1 MPVDLRAMEP
11 VAALAPAAEAR
22 RETATLPE
30 APPAM
35 LVKPVKAVPVTV
47 PFRTSE

>member
-1 MPVDLRAMEP
+1 MPVDERATVP
-11 VAALAPAAEAR
+11 VAVLAPAAEAR

-35 LVKPVKAVPVTV
+35 PVKPVKAVPVV
-47 PFRTSE
+47 NPFRTSE